1 MQKFFTTVS
10 SFRFWIAF
18 CGIILFAFFPL
29 ICFGE
34 RLPFKIFTT
43 ENGLPQNIV
52 NRVIRDSNGF
62 LWFCTEDG
70 LSRFDGQFFTN
81 YNSTNGLTHPQINH
95 FLEAEDGSFWVAN
108 YGGGVLTMNNSPGSV
123 NASGFVNVPIIEVPE
138 KMTEAKRAIY
148 LFQDSSETI
157 WLGSFNG
164 LFRYDGSAFQRV
176 KLSSND
182 VSAIVRGIAEDENK
196 NLWVWTRNGVFRRQP
211 DGKTTYFLIHPS
223 ENYDPITQIF
233 CDQKGKIYIAH
244 QLAGLAVLDE
254 KKVSNLVNNSSK
266 ETFSLA
272 EEKSIVSD
280 WYDKN
285 NQLKENGIFSLFQ
298 SSDEHLWI
306 GTATGITEFDGKT
319 FQNYTKLQG
328 LPETPYNWIA
338 EDVTG
343 NIWATTNQGAV
354 KITRRG
360 FVTYQQNEGIGVRG
374 VRSIWEN
381 ESGKLQVLTP
391 TGTFH
396 QLDQET
402 FISAKPKLPPEINFD
417 FPQNVTRDSQGELWV
432 ATKKGLFKFPKLDN
446 FSGLAKIIP
455 KKIKGLPSDFVMS
468 VYEDSLQ
475 NMWISFANESSKLVK
490 WERKTDTLYYF
501 DEENG
506 VPKDFIAAAF
516 TQDSA
521 GSLWFGNFGGGLLR
535 YKNERFNYYP
545 NAGGVDFGQ
554 AQCLFSDK
562 EGIIWM
568 GTKGGGIWKVSEANS
583 EKPVFS
589 QMTTKDGISSDNVT
603 TIIEDAWGRI
613 YLGTGRGIDWIDP
626 KSKNI
631 GHYSTV
637 DGLNDNKIEISF
649 RAGKNVLWFGTANSL
664 AKFVP
669 QPPRANS
676 MPQIFIT
683 KIQVAGKNLP
693 IPDKDREIEISSDES
708 QIVIDFTGIDFAS
721 GQTLLF
727 QHKLVGAKDEWS
739 SPDKSR
745 SVNFANLS
753 AGSYQFAVR
762 AVTSDGLT
770 GENPVTFSFKI
781 LRPIYLRWWFLTLA
795 ALLIGLTV
803 WQLYRFR
810 IRRLLEI
817 ERTRTRIATD
827 LHDDIGS
834 DLSKIS
840 LLSEIVKMQMK
851 GGNEENNRLL
861 TKIAETSRNSVDSMR
876 DIVWAINPSRDS
888 LNDLV
893 KKMRQFAEESLIEK
907 NIKLN
912 FNAPDDRQKLKISMD
927 ARRELYMIF
936 KEAVSNTAKYSKCS
950 EVEINFKILGKEI
963 SLQIKDN
970 GKGFD
975 ISQDF
980 EGNGLKNMKRRCETL
995 KGKFE
1000 ISSQKDNGTT
1010 ISAKFPHV

>member
-1 MQKFFTTVS
+1 MQKLFTTVS
-10 SFRFWIAF
+10 SFRFRIVF
-18 CGIILFAFFPL
+18 CGIILAFLPA

-81 YNSTNGLTHPQINH
+81 YNSTNGLSHPQINH
-95 FLEAEDGSFWVAN
+95 FLEAEDGSFWVAT
-108 YGGGVLTMNNSPGSV
+108 YGGGVVTMNNSPGSV

-164 LFRYDGSAFQRV
+164 LFRYDGSAFRRV

-182 VSAIVRGIAEDENK
+182 VPAIIRGIAEDENK
-196 NLWVWTRNGVFRRQP
+196 NLWIWARNGVFRRQP

-233 CDQKGKIYIAH
+233 CDRKGKIYIAH
-244 QLAGLAVLDE
+244 QLAGLVVLDE
-254 KKVSNLVNNSSK
+254 KKVSNLVDNSSK
-266 ETFSLA
+266 ETFSLT
-272 EEKSIVSD
+272 EEKLIVSD
-280 WYDKN
+280 WYDKT

-306 GTATGITEFDGKT
+306 GTATGITEFDGKM
-319 FQNYTKLQG
+319 FHNYTKLQG
-328 LPETPYNWIA
+328 LPETPYNWMS
-338 EDVTG
+338 EDVNG

-374 VRSIWEN
+374 VRSIWETAT
-381 ESGKLQVLTP
+381 GKLQILTP

-396 QLDQET
+396 QLDQEN
-402 FISAKPKLPPEINFD
+402 FISAKPKLPPETNFD
-417 FPQNVTRDSQGELWV
+417 FPQNVVSDSQGELWT
-432 ATKKGLFKFPKLDN
+432 ATKKGLFKFPKTDN
-446 FSGLAKIIP
+446 FSDLAKITP

-468 VYEDSLQ
+468 VYEDSRL
-475 NMWISFANESSKLVK
+475 NMWISFANGSSKLVK
-490 WERKTDTLYYF
+490 WERKTNTLNYF
-501 DEENG
+501 GEENG

-516 TQDSA
+516 TQDSE

-535 YKNERFNYYP
+535 YQNEHFNYYP
-545 NAGGVDFGQ
+545 NADGVDFGQ

-562 EGIIWM
+562 DGIIWM
-568 GTKGGGIWKVSEANS
+568 GTKGGGVWKVSEANS

-589 QMTTKDGISSDNVT
+589 QLTTKDGISSDNVT
-603 TIIEDAWGRI
+603 TIVEDAWGRI

-637 DGLNDNKIEISF
+637 DALNDNKIEISF
-649 RAGKNVLWFGTANSL
+649 RDGKDVLWFGTANSL

-669 QPPRANS
+669 QPPQTNS

-693 IPDKDREIEISSDES
+693 IPDKGSEIEISSDES

-727 QHKLVGAKDEWS
+727 QHKLAGAKDEWS
-739 SPDKSR
+739 LPDKSR

-753 AGSYQFAVR
+753 AGNYQFAVR

-770 GENPVTFSFKI
+770 RENPVTFSFKI
-781 LRPIYLRWWFLTLA
+781 LRPVYLRWWFLTLA
-795 ALLIGLTV
+795 VLLIGFTV
-803 WQLYRFR
+803 YQLYRFR

-840 LLSEIVKMQMK
+840 LLSEIVKMQMSK
-851 GGNEENNRLL
+851 GNEENNHLL
-861 TKIAETSRNSVDSMR
+861 TTIAETSRKSVDSMR

-888 LNDLV
+888 LDDLV
-893 KKMRQFAEESLIEK
+893 KKMRLFAEESLVEK
-907 NIKLN
+907 NIKLI
-912 FNAPDDRQKLKISMD
+912 FNAPTDHQKLKLSMD
-927 ARRELYMIF
+927 TRREVYLIF
-936 KEAVSNTAKYSKCS
+936 KEAVSNTAKYSNCS
-950 EVEINFKILGKEI
+950 QVEIDFAITGKEI
-963 SLQIKDN
+963 SLQVKDN
-970 GKGFD
+970 GEGFD
-975 ISQDF
+975 VAQDF
-980 EGNGLKNMKRRCETL
+980 DGNGLNNMKRRCETL

-1000 ISSQKDNGTT
+1000 ITSQKGIGTN